1 MPAISCSKKILP
13 TLYRFTALSI
23 LVSASWCAQSQARKN
38 GNKGPAIKIQEYK
51 RSFQFSLFPGISTN
65 GTESG
70 SYYNRYSINVFG
82 GISRGNRV
90 LELSPFFNAT
100 IRNTT
105 GIQLAGLANVVG
117 ANAFTNLTAAEESA
131 IRHEDYESNTK
142 GIQASGLL
150 NYVRNNASGIQFAGG
165 LNVVGFD
172 FKGVQFSGI
181 GNSAG
186 GFVQGLQLSGFYNI
200 GKESIAGIQI
210 TSLFNYTD
218 GQLSGTQISLIN
230 KARILTGRKSNPPTK
245 ARGLQI
251 GLINSAR
258 AMDGVQIG
266 LINFGGDPRGQ
277 QIGLVNF
284 FSKEMPHERVRNGTP
299 IGLLNYGSKGSYIRV
314 YYSELFA
321 TNIEY
326 STGNCLNCSRVFD
339 SEMPFDDRNQIFNQ
353 NALILGY
360 DPFQQTW
367 GFGYGFQKVLYN
379 KVTMEGSPLN
389 KKKIISY
396 GIKFSHLNKDLT
408 LDRSFNLASGLN
420 LDYGKRYGALY
431 IYGGI
436 SMNYF
441 LHEGKDSVAD
451 YKIRS
456 VIVASGG
463 LFGFNA
469 DFWPGYQV
477 GLHF

>member
-1 MPAISCSKKILP
+1 MPFISYCKKVFLTP
-13 TLYRFTALSI
+13 YACAFSI
-23 LVSASWCAQSQARKN
+23 LVLMPWCAESQVRKSRN
-38 GNKGPAIKIQEYK
+38 NSPTIKIQEYK
-51 RSFQFSLFPGISTN
+51 RNFQLSLFPGISTN
-65 GTESG
+65 GIQSG
-70 SYYNRYSINVFG
+70 SYYNNYSINLFG
-82 GISRGNRV
+82 GLSRGNRI
-90 LELSPFFNAT
+90 LELSLLYNAT
-100 IRNTT
+100 IRSTT
-105 GIQLAGLANVVG
+105 GIQLAGLANVIG
-117 ANAFTNLTAAEESA
+117 ANALVNLTAAEESA
-131 IRHEDYESNTK
+131 ILHEEYESNDK
-142 GIQASGLL
+142 GIQIAGFL
-150 NYVRNNASGIQFAGG
+150 NYVRSNASGIQFAGG
-165 LNVVGFD
+165 LNVVGVD

-186 GFVQGLQLSGFYNI
+186 GFAQGLQLAGFYNI
-200 GKESIAGIQI
+200 GKESMAGVQI
-210 TSLFNYTD
+210 TSFFNYTD
-218 GQLSGTQISLIN
+218 GQLAGTQISLIN
-230 KARILTGRKSNPPTK
+230 KARIITGRKSTPPTP

-251 GLINSAR
+251 GLINFCR
-258 AMDGVQIG
+258 ATDGVQIG
-266 LINFGGDPRGQ
+266 LINFGGDARGK

-339 SEMPFDDRNQIFNQ
+339 SEMPFDDRKQIFNQ

-360 DPFQQTW
+360 DPFQRTW
-367 GFGYGFQKVLYN
+367 GFGYGFQKVLFN

-389 KKKIISY
+389 RTRVITY

-456 VIVASGG
+456 VTVASDG